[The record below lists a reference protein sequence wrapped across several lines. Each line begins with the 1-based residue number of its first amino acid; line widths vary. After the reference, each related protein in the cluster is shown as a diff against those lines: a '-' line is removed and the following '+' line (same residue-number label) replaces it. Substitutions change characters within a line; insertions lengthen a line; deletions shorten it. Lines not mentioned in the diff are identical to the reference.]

1 MVFSE
6 LRGITCHMWSHNVTC
21 QWTNPAP
28 SPTGQYLVYL
38 IRREGRLSSP
48 RWLCTYQD
56 GLPVCRQSPIQVV
69 TGPDVE
75 QLRWLKPACY
85 HYTMLPPCKV
95 TALHSQNTDISFR
108 WRCLLIYYRCRYLMQ
123 LNVSS
128 FVPRILKIIDR
139 SAHVAQCACYMSP
152 SLD

>member
-1 MVFSE
+1 MVVISE
-6 LRGITCHMWSHNVTC
+6 LLGITCHVML
-21 QWTNPAP
+21 PASEQTLSP

-75 QLRWLKPACY
+75 QLR
-85 HYTMLPPCKV
+85 
-95 TALHSQNTDISFR
+95 
-108 WRCLLIYYRCRYLMQ
+108 
-123 LNVSS
+123 
-128 FVPRILKIIDR
+128 
-139 SAHVAQCACYMSP
+139 
-152 SLD
+152 